1 MKDDTATASRER
13 GAAAVEFALVAPLLV
28 LLVLGSIEFGWFFFS
43 QANVANAAREG
54 AREMAI
60 SNNVST
66 ARTTAVNAA
75 QPTPVKVSDVAIL
88 PSSCSPGTNAKVT
101 ITVVYDAL
109 TGMFGQ
115 NFTATGT
122 GVMRCGG

>member
-1 MKDDTATASRER
+1 MLKNPGAAPRER
-13 GAAAVEFALVAPLLV
+13 GAAAVEFALIAPLLV
-28 LLVLGSIEFGWFFFS
+28 LLVLGSIEFGWFFFT

-66 ARTTAVNAA
+66 ARTTSVNAA
-75 QPTPVKVSDVAIL
+75 QPTPVKMSNVAIL

-109 TGMFGQ
+109 TGMFGK